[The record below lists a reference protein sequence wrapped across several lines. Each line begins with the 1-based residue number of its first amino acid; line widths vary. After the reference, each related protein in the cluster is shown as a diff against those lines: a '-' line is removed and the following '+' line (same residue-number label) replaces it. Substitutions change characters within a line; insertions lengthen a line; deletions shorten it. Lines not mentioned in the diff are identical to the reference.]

1 MQIEKERRDL
11 RRWARFV
18 GSDTAAFSEIE
29 EDESAPVKAIPLA
42 AILNPEAFSK
52 LANTYSHGEETF
64 VDDSEFERQ
73 VEALERGGLLTDID
87 SIVGEAEEKAK
98 FKKEQTQKER
108 ENKAL
113 EKDLPFLNKI
123 DELTNK
129 AEKQFKGKQKRR
141 PRIIR

>member
-1 MQIEKERRDL
+1 MQIERERREL

-18 GSDTAAFSEIE
+18 GSDTAAFSENPN

-52 LANTYSHGEETF
+52 LANTYSHGDETF
-64 VDDSEFERQ
+64 VEDTEFERQ
-73 VEALERGGLLTDID
+73 AEALERGGLLTEID
-87 SIVGEAEEKAK
+87 SIVDEAEGKAK
-98 FKKEQTQKER
+98 SKKEQTQKDKDS
-108 ENKAL
+108 KAL
-113 EKDLPFLNKI
+113 ENDLQYLNKI

-129 AEKQFKGKQKRR
+129 AEKQFKGKRR